1 MNVFDMR
8 RALWHL
14 KEADWFQNVKGFL
27 IGRPMHF
34 NEPMMGLDQY
44 EAVRGVLD
52 EFDVP
57 VLMDLDIG
65 HMAPMMPLINGSV
78 AHVTAGENSIRIE
91 MEKRA

>member
-1 MNVFDMR
+1 M
-8 RALWHL
+8 
-14 KEADWFQNVKGFL
+14 
-27 IGRPMHF
+27 
-34 NEPMMGLDQY
+34 
-44 EAVRGVLD
+44 RGVLD